1 MFRKFYYCVYSFEL
15 TSLTVFRKFYSFE
28 LASLT
33 VYGEPVHLGSF
44 AFCTKREN
52 STPLFSNRSQ
62 DIYEHNIFSAFAF
75 CLLLRP
81 NKKGC
86 QTRPDGSIN
95 SADTH
100 LVRVNSSRAPL
111 ILSKR

>member
-44 AFCTKREN
+44 AFCTKREKFY
-52 STPLFSNRSQ
+52 TIVQ
-62 DIYEHNIFSAFAF
+62 
-75 CLLLRP
+75 
-81 NKKGC
+81 
-86 QTRPDGSIN
+86 
-95 SADTH
+95 
-100 LVRVNSSRAPL
+100 
-111 ILSKR
+111 